1 MDKRLKDAY
10 VVSAVRTP
18 TGKAPRGMFRHV
30 RPDDLLIAAL
40 KGLLEKTPKL
50 DPNAVDDVI
59 VGCGTPEAEQ
69 GWDVA
74 RRALLHAG
82 YPVSVTGVTVNRFC
96 SSGLQ
101 AVAMAA
107 DRIRVGEAE
116 VVVGGGVDSMSVIPP
131 YGWKPSYNPNDL
143 LQENTVGITFSMGIG
158 AELIA
163 RERKIDREAQ
173 DRFALQSHMKAVAG
187 IQKGEFKEEI
197 LAFEIIQSI
206 PDKNT
211 SRVKVIRH
219 TVDTDEGPRPDTSI
233 EALRKLRPVFDAK
246 GTVTAGNSSQMSDG
260 AAAVLLCSE
269 KALKE
274 YDLKPLAR
282 FVSYGVA
289 GVKPEYY
296 TVAPVKAIPKALMHA
311 GLTLADV
318 GWIELNEAFASQA
331 LAVIQEL
338 DLDQEKVNPL
348 GGAIALGHPIGAT
361 GTKLTATLVHAMNRH
376 NVKYGM
382 VSMCVGFGMGAA
394 GIFELT

>member
-82 YPVSVTGVTVNRFC
+82 YPVSVPGVTVNRFC

-131 YGWKPSYNPNDL
+131 CGWKPSYNPKDL
-143 LQENTVGITFSMGIG
+143 HQENTAGITFSMGIG

-173 DRFALQSHMKAVAG
+173 DRFAFQSHMKAAAG

-296 TVAPVKAIPKALMHA
+296 TVAPVEAIPKALKQA